1 MGNLT
6 PVLGALTQ
14 TLGAIQTITSSI
26 DALSGGDR
34 RDLRREQDLAM
45 RNLQQKQGQSEKQAI
60 EDAKLERER
69 LRLESQNTEDARR
82 KALRRA
88 MARQNVRFGA
98 GGVSRT
104 GSGEAVLLGLY
115 NDSEDQGNNNQALDQ
130 IRYNAI
136 DNDLANLRQNN
147 LLQRTQLA
155 EQQRMQR
162 AISRY

>member
-1 MGNLT
+1 MGTLT
-6 PVLGALTQ
+6 PVLGSLTQ

-34 RDLRREQDLAM
+34 RDLKREQDLAM
-45 RNLQQKQGQSEKQAI
+45 RNLQQQQNLSERQTAN
-60 EDAKLERER
+60 DAKLERER
-69 LRLESQNTEDARR
+69 LQLESQKTEAARR

-115 NDSEDQGNNNQALDQ
+115 NDSEDQANNNKALDQ

-155 EQQRMQR
+155 EQQRLQR
-162 AISRY
+162 MISR